1 MPEHL
6 AKLEHAIA
14 DLHDRVAALR
24 ATHVMYP
31 DDAAT
36 TAEAALAELGF
47 AERLLRECEERLA
60 ALIGPATSRRSD
72 DERTLLRAVFNEL
85 SIPVVLLDHGG
96 YIRRINAIGAER
108 LGSTPGYLTGKPFSI
123 FVDLRSRAAMRSWQ
137 AAVLQSGET
146 VSFDSRLAR
155 RGYVEDVRL
164 TVSRLT
170 VPSEPNPLL
179 LVAMSPPLRTSE
191 DSGPAPLE
199 TEVEDQVVVLA
210 ARRLD
215 VLTRMTRL
223 LLRSAGPGGDH
234 PPLVLDKAA
243 ELLADS
249 YADWVIIDLCD
260 APGGPD
266 RVRRAVV
273 AGPPNSEL
281 SELVRALDAG
291 AAEIPRSV
299 LAQGK
304 AVLRQLIDDETL
316 LGRTPGGIPVLSAL
330 NAGSLLSVPL
340 HGSQGVGG
348 ALTLIRRSNR
358 NSFRLADQGL
368 LEEIGEH
375 IGLALPSHRC

>member
-6 AKLEHAIA
+6 AKLEDAIA

-24 ATHVMYP
+24 ATHSMYP
-31 DDAAT
+31 DDAAA

-47 AERLLRECEERLA
+47 AERLLRECGERLA
-60 ALIGPATSRRSD
+60 TLIDPATTRRSD
-72 DERTLLRAVFNEL
+72 DERALLRAVFHEL

-108 LGSTPGYLTGKPFSI
+108 LGSTPGFLTGKPFSI

-137 AAVLQSGET
+137 AAVLQGGET
-146 VSFDSRLAR
+146 ASFDSRLAR

-164 TVSRLT
+164 TVSRLD

-179 LVAMSPPLRTSE
+179 LVVMSPPLHSTA

-223 LLRSAGPGGDH
+223 LLGSAGR
-234 PPLVLDKAA
+234 PLALDEAA
-243 ELLADS
+243 GLLADS
-249 YADWVIIDLCD
+249 YADWVVVDLCET
-260 APGGPD
+260 PGVPD
-266 RVRRAVV
+266 RPRRAVV
-273 AGPPNSEL
+273 CGPSGSALN
-281 SELVRALDAG
+281 ELVRSLDPG
-291 AAEIPRSV
+291 AAPLPRDV
-299 LAQGK
+299 LVHGK
-304 AVLRQLIDDETL
+304 AVLRQLIEDEAEF
-316 LGRTPGGIPVLSAL
+316 GRTPEGIPVLSAL
-330 NAGSLLSVPL
+330 NARSLLCVPL
-340 HGSQGVGG
+340 RGREGVVHG
-348 ALTLIRRSNR
+348 ALTLVRRSNR
-358 NSFRLADQGL
+358 TSFRLADQGL

-375 IGLALPSHRC
+375 IGLALSAG